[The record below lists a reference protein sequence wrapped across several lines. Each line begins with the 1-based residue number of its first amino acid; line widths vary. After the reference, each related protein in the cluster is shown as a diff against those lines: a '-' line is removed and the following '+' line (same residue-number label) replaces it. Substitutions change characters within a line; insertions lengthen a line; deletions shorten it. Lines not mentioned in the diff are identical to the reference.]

1 MKEKKKKIHIEIM
14 KGKSGISSFGGL
26 WSVVELSRKTGLPQ
40 IIDENIGARKRRGAK
55 DSDHVLS
62 LILLQLAGG
71 SVVDHLPMLQEKLSF
86 EGLGITIP
94 SPTASRKWLR
104 VFHNEGEDEKRGMG
118 KSFLPEENRHLK
130 GFRKTLSSLLAFA
143 SKERPKEHLTLD
155 QDATFIETEGREAFW
170 NYKGDKSYEAL
181 NTYCPEHD
189 LVVGTRYEDGNVHPG
204 WRQLEELE
212 QILDSLPEQVKSV
225 ALRSDSAGYQ
235 SDLLTYCA
243 EGKNPRFGFISAAIS
258 CPVGQELK
266 EAVKRVPETEWQ
278 PLGSSKLKNDPNEP
292 HQEWAEVIHVPNKLG
307 TKKHGPDYRFLAI
320 RERWTGDLSLENKAS
335 EKDATKG
342 NSASSVA
349 DNEEASVQLYIP
361 EIITEMEEEYS
372 KMKKLHL
379 LEMKGTIYKTFGI
392 VTTIADGSDG
402 SLFGYGQGFE
412 MDGEKIILWHRKRCG
427 KSEEI
432 HHILKADLAG
442 GHVPS
447 KRFGANA
454 AWWNIAV
461 LALNLHNLLKG
472 LLLPEAY
479 GKSRPKTVRF
489 LLYTMAGKIVNHG
502 RRTILKIWS
511 GDRGG
516 ALFAHV
522 MRALEGLSVMTV

>member
-1 MKEKKKKIHIEIM
+1 MTEKTRKIHIEIM
-14 KGKSGISSFGGL
+14 KGKSSISSFGGL
-26 WSVVELSRKTGLPQ
+26 WSIVELFRKTGLPQ
-40 IIDENIGARKRRGAK
+40 IIDENIGARGKRGAT

-62 LILLQLAGG
+62 LVLLQLAGG
-71 SVVDHLPMLQEKLSF
+71 DAVDHLPMLKEKLSF

-94 SPTASRKWLR
+94 SPTASRKWLG
-104 VFHNEGEDEKRGMG
+104 VFHNEEEDEKRGMG
-118 KSFLPEENRHLK
+118 KSFLPEENRYLK
-130 GFRKTLSSLLAFA
+130 GFRETLSSLLAFA

-155 QDATFIETEGREAFW
+155 QDATFIETEGREALW

-181 NTYCPEHD
+181 NTYCPEYD
-189 LVVGTRYEDGNVHPG
+189 LVVGTRYEDGNVSPG
-204 WRQLEELE
+204 WRQLDEFKQVLN
-212 QILDSLPEQVKSV
+212 SLPEQVKSV

-266 EAVKRVPETEWQ
+266 ESVKRVSETEWK
-278 PLGSSKLKNDPNEP
+278 PLGSRKLKNEPNEP
-292 HQEWAEVIHVPNKLG
+292 FQEWAEVSHVPNKLG

-320 RERWTGDLSLENKAS
+320 RERWTGGLSVKNNIA
-335 EKDATKG
+335 EKDETK
-342 NSASSVA
+342 
-349 DNEEASVQLYIP
+349 EESTPVQLYIP
-361 EIITEMEEEYS
+361 EMIQDMEAENS
-372 KMKKLHL
+372 KIKKLHL
-379 LEMKGTIYKTFGI
+379 LEMGGIIYKIFGI
-392 VTTIADGSDG
+392 VTTIADGSDC
-402 SLFGYGQGFE
+402 SLFGYGQGSE

-432 HHILKADLAG
+432 HHILKGDLAG

-454 AWWNIAV
+454 AWWNISV

-472 LLLPEAY
+472 FLLPEAW

-489 LLYTMAGKIVNHG
+489 LLYTMVGKIVSHG

-522 MRALEGLSVMTV
+522 MKALEGLSVMTV